1 MPGVPRS
8 AINAIEPE
16 GRVMSDGHWQLEG
29 TAAAEL
35 FERYLVPAITAK
47 WAEDLM
53 DRAQPREGEAVLDI
67 ACGTGIVA
75 RLAAKRI
82 GRGLVTGLDLNTG
95 MLAVARSA
103 PTEGAAITWIEGSA
117 LDLPF
122 LADSFDVVFCQLGL
136 QFFPDQRKALD
147 EMCRVLK
154 GGGRAALS
162 VFSRIERTPGAKAFV
177 LALDDVIQ
185 REHEC
190 LRSRRPLD
198 PAKDA
203 QRRASPTF
211 ENAAHL
217 IQSLSLVWKKLQ
229 SELAED
235 NIKAV
240 REEWQIESAAL
251 NPSDRSSLRRRTSG
265 DSQHPGVQVEAS
277 HQPSTDSF
285 RRQTRHNAGPASDVQ
300 NRFSLPRLRAV
311 HEILCPLRGDR
322 GHEVT
327 LEKLRRRRAL

>member
-1 MPGVPRS
+1 
-8 AINAIEPE
+8 
-16 GRVMSDGHWQLEG
+16 MSDGHWQLEG

-103 PTEGAAITWIEGSA
+103 PTEGAAITWIKGSA

-136 QFFPDQRKALD
+136 QFFPDQRKTLD

-177 LALDDVIQ
+177 LALDDVIGGDASRIKRGEHSFTDATQ
-185 REHEC
+185 LETLLRDSGFNAVDVQTVEQTIVFPSVLDYVRFQLLATPMTVLLKDRTEHE
-190 LRSRRPLD
+190 REAIISSITS
-198 PAKDA
+198 K
-203 QRRASPTF
+203 T
-211 ENAAHL
+211 
-217 IQSLSLVWKKLQ
+217 I
-229 SELAED
+229 
-235 NIKAV
+235 AV
-240 REEWQIESAAL
+240 S
-251 NPSDRSSLRRRTSG
+251 
-265 DSQHPGVQVEAS
+265 
-277 HQPSTDSF
+277 
-285 RRQTRHNAGPASDVQ
+285 GPAMLEGG
-300 NRFSLPRLRAV
+300 RFTFPQETYVAIADSPR
-311 HEILCPLRGDR
+311 
-322 GHEVT
+322 
-327 LEKLRRRRAL
+327 